1 MMAQLE
7 LEFEGDPAV
16 LEAYANNVSY
26 GGMGLYC
33 RKPLPVG
40 QEVWAKI
47 DFINARTQQ
56 QWEAIAG
63 TIRWCRPA
71 GFWFAAGLDVKRHDR
86 DEHGVL
92 ISFLEQTE
100 HLRLYF

>member
-1 MMAQLE
+1 MMARLE

-63 TIRWCRPA
+63 TIRWCRPV
-71 GFWFAAGLDVKRHDR
+71 GFWFAAGLEFKRLDR
-86 DEHGVL
+86 DEHAILV
-92 ISFLEQTE
+92 SFLEQTE
-100 HLRLYF
+100 HLR